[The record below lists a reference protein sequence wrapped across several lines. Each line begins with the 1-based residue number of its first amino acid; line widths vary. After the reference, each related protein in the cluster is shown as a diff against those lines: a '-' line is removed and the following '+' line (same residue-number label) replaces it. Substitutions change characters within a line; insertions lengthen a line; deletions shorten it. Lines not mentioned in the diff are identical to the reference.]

1 MKISQKTQRRTVILA
16 AVMALVALYHLAI
29 LSYQMLNTV
38 NPFAHKENCTYIG
51 QLDTPFN
58 NLLINPSLEGYVTVL
73 EQAEDGGPMVEALP
87 SEMVILSTHPDYV
100 RPDHYGWAW
109 NNLITYIALALCV
122 AIVLLV
128 AWLLLSA
135 IRGFRTGNIFLD
147 SHPRLLRWLSLAVFF
162 YYILN
167 ENREVFR
174 QIAVKDLYGDALP
187 FDMYGSITI
196 STECLMAPLLLLVLA
211 ELMAIAAR
219 INEDE
224 SMTI

>member
-16 AVMALVALYHLAI
+16 SVVALVALYHLTI
-29 LSYQMLNTV
+29 MSVQMFNTE
-38 NPFAHKENCTYIG
+38 NPFSHKENCTYIG
-51 QLDTPFN
+51 QLDTSFN
-58 NLLINPSLEGYVTVL
+58 NLITDTSLEEYATVL
-73 EQAEDGGPMVEALP
+73 ERAEDGSPMVEALP
-87 SEMVILSTHPDYV
+87 SEMVILSMHPDYV
-100 RPDHYGWAW
+100 RPEHYGWAW

-135 IRGFRTGNIFLD
+135 IRGFRTGNIFRD
-147 SHPRLLRWLSLAVFF
+147 SHPRLLRWLSLVVFL

-174 QIAVKDLYGDALP
+174 QIAVKDLYGDSLP
-187 FDMYGSITI
+187 FDVFGSITI
-196 STECLMAPLLLLVLA
+196 STECLIAPLLLLVLA

>member
-1 MKISQKTQRRTVILA
+1 VA
-16 AVMALVALYHLAI
+16 ALVARYHLTI
-29 LSYQMLNTV
+29 MSIQMVNTE
-38 NPFAHKENCTYIG
+38 NPFSHKENCTYIG
-51 QLDTPFN
+51 QLDTSFN
-58 NLLINPSLEGYVTVL
+58 NLITDTSLEEYATVL
-73 EQAEDGGPMVEALP
+73 ERAEDGSPMVEALP
-87 SEMVILSTHPDYV
+87 SEMVILSMHPDYV
-100 RPDHYGWAW
+100 RPEHYGWAW

-135 IRGFRTGNIFLD
+135 IRGFRTGNIFRD
-147 SHPRLLRWLSLAVFF
+147 SHPRLLRWLSLVVFL

-174 QIAVKDLYGDALP
+174 QIAVKDLYGDSLP
-187 FDMYGSITI
+187 FDVYGSITI